1 MIEPSVANSN
11 EGEALAATPCREFS
25 KCGSGEVSLS
35 EGENPLL
42 KAQDGSQDASSNSES
57 SSESVRTKNATHHVA
72 VLTGGFDR
80 PYAFGLS
87 MALAATGVQLD
98 VIGSDEV
105 DHPAMHNTPGI
116 RFLNL
121 HRKWDLKGNI
131 TAKGLK
137 VLAFYGRL
145 LSYCITSRVT
155 TFHILWNNK
164 VPLFDRTLLL
174 LIYKLFRKRLV
185 FTAHNV
191 NAGERDGTDSLLN
204 RLTLKS
210 QYRLVDHVFVHTK
223 KMRQQLIEEYGLRPA
238 AVTVIPFG
246 INNAVPHTDLRVAE
260 ARRRLGI
267 AESEKTILFFGNI
280 RIYKGL
286 HYLVEAFESLVDDG
300 NGPYRLVIAG
310 SKPNEE
316 GEQYWEGIERRIK
329 DSRLESR
336 ILQRIQYIPDDETEI
351 YFKAAD
357 VAVLPYTYISQSGVL
372 ALSYS
377 FELPVVA
384 TRVGSFEEEVV
395 EGKTGFLCNAGSATD
410 LARAI
415 RGYFASELYRRL
427 DEKRDEIRT
436 YAAERYSWRTVGEMT
451 CEVYERILSE
461 ERL

>member
-1 MIEPSVANSN
+1 MIEPRVVDSNGEESLAAAPRGESCRCGSEEVALP
-11 EGEALAATPCREFS
+11 EGE
-25 KCGSGEVSLS
+25 SL
-35 EGENPLL
+35 LL
-42 KAQDGSQDASSNSES
+42 KAQDGLQDES
-57 SSESVRTKNATHHVA
+57 SSSENNSESVRTKNAAHHVA
-72 VLTGGFDR
+72 LLTGGFDR

-87 MALAATGVQLD
+87 TALAAAGVQLD
-98 VIGSDEV
+98 VIGSEEV
-105 DHPAMHNTPGI
+105 DHPAMHSTPGI

-121 HRKWDLKGNI
+121 HRKWDLKGNKA
-131 TAKGLK
+131 AKGLK

-145 LSYCITSRVT
+145 LSYCVTSKAEI
-155 TFHILWNNK
+155 FHILWNNK
-164 VPLFDRTLLL
+164 IPLFDRTLLL
-174 LIYKLFRKRLV
+174 LIYRLFRKRLV

-191 NAGERDGTDSLLN
+191 NAGERDGTDSRLN

-246 INNAVPHTDLRVAE
+246 INNAVPHTDLQAAE
-260 ARRRLGI
+260 ARRRLGV

-280 RIYKGL
+280 RTYKGL
-286 HYLVEAFESLVDDG
+286 HYLVEAFESLVSDG

-329 DSRLESR
+329 DSRLESK
-336 ILQRIQYIPDDETEI
+336 IVQKIQYIPDDETEI

-395 EGKTGFLCNAGSATD
+395 EGKTGFLCDAGSATD

-415 RGYFASELYRRL
+415 RVYFASELYRHL

-451 CEVYERILSE
+451 CEVYARLLSE
-461 ERL
+461 